1 LTCSHIGASGGLLIV
16 CILGSFLSSFL
27 VLNLFLVLANEA
39 FWALITLSGVD
50 FVINLV
56 DLLINSKDLWLLSN
70 HNGSF
75 GLIFLVLNFLGGIL
89 S

>member
-1 LTCSHIGASGGLLIV
+1 LTCSHVGVSGGLLIV
-16 CILGSFLSSFL
+16 RHLGSFLSPFL
-27 VLNLFLVLANEA
+27 VLNLFLVLSDEA
-39 FWALITLSGVD
+39 FWALFTLSGVD

-70 HNGSF
+70 HNGGF